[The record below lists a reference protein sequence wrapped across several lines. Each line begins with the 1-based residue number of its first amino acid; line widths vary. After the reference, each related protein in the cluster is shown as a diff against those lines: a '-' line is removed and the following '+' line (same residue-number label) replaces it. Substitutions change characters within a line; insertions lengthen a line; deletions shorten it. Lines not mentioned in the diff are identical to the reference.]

1 MNTQPAA
8 HLCLI
13 TGANS
18 GIGLIT
24 ARELARQG
32 MDIIMVCRNA
42 QKGEQ
47 ARQEIMAASRTKKVD
62 MLLCDLSDF
71 RSVRKLAEE
80 VHKKYDHLDVLVNN
94 AGLIANQSSTSA
106 QGVETTFATNHLGPF
121 LLTNLLLDLLRKGS
135 EPRVISVSSEAH
147 RFAKFNLDD
156 LVAPKKF
163 SSMRAYAN
171 SKLANILFANELARR
186 VAADGITSNS
196 LHPGAVKTNFSVGN
210 NGAFALLFGLA
221 RPFLLTAEQGAETT
235 IYLASSPEAKG
246 KTGLYFDK
254 KKPKTPSADARSD
267 YFARELW
274 AMSSR
279 VTRLESVEV

>member
-1 MNTQPAA
+1 MNTASSNR
-8 HLCLI
+8 LCLI

-18 GIGLIT
+18 GIGQVT

-32 MDIIMVCRNA
+32 MDILMVCRNQ
-42 QKGEQ
+42 QKGEK
-47 ARQEIMAASRTKKVD
+47 ARQEIMNASLTKKVD

-71 RSVRKLAEE
+71 VSVRKLGEE
-80 VHKKYDHLDVLVNN
+80 VNRRYNHLDVLINN
-94 AGLIANQSSTSA
+94 AGLIADQHRTSP

-121 LLTNLLLDLLRKGS
+121 LLTNLLLDLLRKGR

-147 RFAKFNLDD
+147 RFARFDLAD

-163 SSMRAYAN
+163 SSIRTYGN

-186 VAADGITSNS
+186 VSADGITSNS
-196 LHPGAVKTNFSVGN
+196 LHPGAVKTSFGAGN
-210 NGAFALLFGLA
+210 NGVFALLFGLA
-221 RPFLLTAEQGAETT
+221 RPFMLTAEQGAETT
-235 IYLASSPEAKG
+235 VFLASSPEVNG

-254 KKPKTPSADARSD
+254 KKPKTPSTDARSD

-274 AMSSR
+274 EMSSR
-279 VTRLESVEV
+279 ITRL